1 MKNYLLISPNR
12 SGGTMFFHDYEKQH
26 GLEHK
31 TINEPW
37 HGSERSGNPKWKFY
51 QDETKLIVNDL
62 LNNQPFR
69 VKLTPDSYFEFMS
82 KEDFFIL
89 SEPEI
94 TTVHAVLRPNLK
106 EWFLSFVVAKE
117 FDYWRKKRNDLTP
130 APELKPK
137 NITRISVIRDFIN
150 MLQQYA
156 VFLDM
161 YEARIQ
167 DYKIYKEQDDKTNYL
182 VKQHQPGEKEKLI
195 INSGHLLETF
205 EKVCKGYGLDI
216 NNTDLRRW
224 YD

>member
-1 MKNYLLISPNR
+1 MKNYLLVSPNR
-12 SGGTMFFHDYEKQH
+12 AGGTMFFHKYEKDN

-31 TINEPW
+31 EINEPF
-37 HGSERSGNPKWKFY
+37 HGSERSGNPKWKKY

-69 VKLTPDSYFEFMS
+69 VKLAPDSYFEFMS

-89 SEPEI
+89 TEPEI

-106 EWFLSFVVAKE
+106 EWFLSYVVAHE
-117 FDYWRKKRNDLTP
+117 FDYWRRRRNGPTP
-130 APELKPK
+130 PKLEPK
-137 NITRISVIRDFIN
+137 NVVRLSIIRDFIY
-150 MLQQYA
+150 MVKEYA

-167 DYKIYKEQDDKTNYL
+167 DYLIYKEQNDKKNYL

-205 EKVCKGYGLDI
+205 EKVANGYGLDI